1 MIIFFNKN
9 NYKKLYIFFTFYRL
23 LDKWP
28 NIYIYSKALG
38 ENMILKYSGNLP
50 VCIVRP
56 SIITTTFNEPLS
68 GWINNVYGVTGI
80 IIGSAIGLLRTL
92 PCKSE
97 NVAEVI
103 PADYVISNIICSA
116 WDTVN
121 R

>member
-1 MIIFFNKN
+1 MI
-9 NYKKLYIFFTFYRL
+9 KKPCFFFTFYRL

-28 NIYIYSKALG
+28 NTYIYSKALG

-50 VCIVRP
+50 ICIVRP
-56 SIITTTFNEPLS
+56 SIITSTFNEPIC
-68 GWINNVYGVTGI
+68 GWINNVYGVTGVI
-80 IIGSAIGLLRTL
+80 TGSALGLLHTL

-97 NVAEVI
+97 NVAEII